1 MPSKR
6 LVAVAAL
13 ALATPLLAQPA
24 RDPVAAETAEADAF
38 AWMDGRWRG
47 PARAVTRDGAVSLIQ
62 TERSGTMLGGRI
74 RLVEG
79 KGYMADGS
87 VGFNALGVIAR
98 TAEGGYELH
107 SWTLESAGSFPIEV
121 SGTTYAWE
129 IPIAVGIVRYAGSF
143 DGETWRETGHLV
155 REGQPP
161 VETFRMELRRVDDTD
176 WPAAGT
182 LTPS

>member
-1 MPSKR
+1 MNPR
-6 LVAVAAL
+6 YLAAFAAFLLVPAAS
-13 ALATPLLAQPA
+13 AAQE
-24 RDPVAAETAEADAF
+24 AATAEHSVQADAF

-47 PARAVTRDGAVSLIQ
+47 PASTLTRNGRIALTQ

-79 KGYMADGS
+79 KGYMPDGS

-98 TAEGGYELH
+98 TAEGCYELR
-107 SWTLESAGSFPIEV
+107 SWTLESAGTFPIEV
-121 SGTTYAWE
+121 DGTRYVWN
-129 IPIAVGIVRYAGSF
+129 IPTPAGTVRYEGSF
-143 DGETWRETGHLV
+143 DGRTWRETGHLI

-161 VETFRMELRRVDDTD
+161 LETFRMELERVDDAG

-182 LTPS
+182 LVPE